1 MDYDR
6 IVAEL
11 KDAPTFDLYRLQLLV
26 THELEKPRRAQEIRD
41 RLRPGQQ
48 ITYLDWAENRLIEAE
63 VIRLKRTRVLVR
75 NKHDGQQW
83 NIPFYCVNLDRV
95 APDIHAASTRFGL
108 ERSHLKVGDTVG
120 YRDRQNN
127 DVYGKIIRLNRKTA
141 TLVVEDGTEWRVP
154 YSLLFPIIES
164 GTQSGPGRLVEG
176 KVIRG
181 E

>member
-11 KDAPTFDLYRLQLLV
+11 KDASAFDLYRLQFLIN
-26 THELEKPRRAQEIRD
+26 HELENPRRIQEIKS
-41 RLRPGQQ
+41 RLRPGQN
-48 ITYLDWAENRLIEAE
+48 ITYLDWTENRLIEAE
-63 VIRLKRTRVLVR
+63 VVRLKQTRVLVE

-83 NIPFYCVNLDRV
+83 SIPLYYVNLDQV
-95 APDIHAASTRFGL
+95 DPDIHIASTRFGL
-108 ERSHLKVGDTVG
+108 ERSQLKVGDRVG

-127 DVYGKIIRLNRKTA
+127 DVYGEIIRLNRKTVT
-141 TLVVEDGTEWRVP
+141 TLMEDGTEWRVP

-164 GTQSGPGRLVEG
+164 ETRTGSRRLIEG
-176 KVIRG
+176 KVIRR